1 MLIYIIPHIFNFCNI
16 YLEKSFM
23 AVRVCECS
31 IYFRVPFPD
40 TMRIALRND
49 GDRLKKQ
56 NFIKGSVIL
65 MISAVV
71 AKGLGALFK
80 IPLTNMLG
88 GMGMSYFSC
97 AYSIFMPVYALTVT
111 GLSTAV
117 ARLTAESMALGMYE
131 NIRRIRKTAH
141 LLFAAVGILGSLFV
155 LLLAKPFSLLATG
168 NTQSGLAVAM
178 IAPSVLFGCVTAVE
192 RGYYEGMSNMY
203 PTAVSQTVEGVVKVV
218 AGLWLCSVTQAHSTE
233 IMAYLPGITDA
244 RAVSAGAGILGV
256 TLSTAGAA
264 VFFALMSLFR
274 PRKDQPG
281 ESHLQSRSRIAADLM
296 KTALPVGGSALVTN
310 LTAVIDMM
318 TIIGCISHFGLR
330 SGMPVGVAPEEA
342 PGFVYGSF
350 SGIALTVFNLV
361 PSVTNML
368 GKGVLPS
375 VTEAWASGDKKRL
388 RNFSSQALLTAS
400 VIAVPAAVGLA
411 VLSPWVLHF
420 LFPKQ
425 WDEAEICV
433 NALRL
438 LMPGMICLCLSFP
451 LFGMLQGIG
460 KASSPLKIMAL
471 GTAVKLAG
479 NLIFIP
485 FMGAEGA
492 AVSTSLC
499 YAVILAVSLR
509 AYVRAA
515 GISLKPEPFFS
526 VLLSGLLCGGTALL
540 ASDISAKMGT
550 DGILIILISSLTG
563 GAIYLASFMF
573 QQKNSGHIR

>member
-1 MLIYIIPHIFNFCNI
+1 MV
-16 YLEKSFM
+16 S
-23 AVRVCECS
+23 A
-31 IYFRVPFPD
+31 
-40 TMRIALRND
+40 IA
-49 GDRLKKQ
+49 
-56 NFIKGSVIL
+56 
-65 MISAVV
+65 

-88 GMGMSYFSC
+88 GIGMSYFSC

-117 ARLTAESMALGMYE
+117 ARLTAESTALGMYK
-131 NIRRIRKTAH
+131 NVRRIRNTAH
-141 LLFAAVGILGSLFV
+141 LLFAAVGILGSLLI

-168 NTQSGLAVAM
+168 NTQSAPAVAM

-203 PTAVSQTVEGVVKVV
+203 PTALSQAAEGVVKVA
-218 AGLWLCSVTQAHSTE
+218 AGLWLCGAAQAHSAE
-233 IMAYLPGITDA
+233 IMAYFPEITDP
-244 RAVSAGAGILGV
+244 RAISAAAGILGV
-256 TLSTAGAA
+256 TLSTVGAA
-264 VFFALMSLFR
+264 AFFALMNLFR
-274 PRKDQPG
+274 PRKKQPG
-281 ESHLQSRSRIAADLM
+281 ESHLQSHGKIVSDLV
-296 KTALPVGGSALVTN
+296 KTALPVGVSALVTN

-318 TIIGCISHFGLR
+318 TIIGCISRFGLR
-330 SGMPVGVAPEEA
+330 GGLPAGVSPEDA

-375 VTEAWASGDKKRL
+375 VTEAWAAGDRVRL
-388 RNFSSQALLTAS
+388 RKFSSQAILAAA

-411 VLSPWVLHF
+411 ALSPWVLHF

-438 LMPGMICLCLSFP
+438 LMPGMVCLCLSFP
-451 LFGMLQGIG
+451 IFGMLQGIG
-460 KASSPLKIMAL
+460 RASSPLKIMAL

-479 NLIFIP
+479 NILFIP
-485 FMGAEGA
+485 FAGANGA

-499 YAVILAVSLR
+499 YVVILAVSMR
-509 AYVRAA
+509 TYIKAA
-515 GISLKPEPFFS
+515 EISLKTGQFFP
-526 VLLSGLLCGGTALL
+526 VILSGTLCGGAALL
-540 ASDISAKMGT
+540 MSDISSRSGA
-550 DGILIILISSLTG
+550 DGVLVILLSAVVG
-563 GAIYLASFMF
+563 GGVYLASLMFM
-573 QQKNSGHIR
+573 QKKG

>member
-1 MLIYIIPHIFNFCNI
+1 
-16 YLEKSFM
+16 
-23 AVRVCECS
+23 
-31 IYFRVPFPD
+31 
-40 TMRIALRND
+40 
-49 GDRLKKQ
+49 
-56 NFIKGSVIL
+56 
-65 MISAVV
+65 MISAIA

-88 GMGMSYFSC
+88 GIGMSYFSC

-117 ARLTAESMALGMYE
+117 ARLTAESIALGMYE
-131 NIRRIRKTAH
+131 NVRRIRKTAH
-141 LLFAAVGILGSLFV
+141 LLFSAVGILGSLLI

-178 IAPSVLFGCVTAVE
+178 IAPAVLFGCVTAVE

-203 PTAVSQTVEGVVKVV
+203 PTALSQAAEGVVKVI
-218 AGLWLCSVTQAHSTE
+218 AGLWLCGLAQAHSLE
-233 IMAYLPGITDA
+233 IMAYFPEITDP

-256 TLSTAGAA
+256 TLSTVGAA
-264 VFFALMSLFR
+264 AFFALMSLFC
-274 PRKDQPG
+274 PRKRKPG
-281 ESHLQSRSRIAADLM
+281 EAHLQSRGRIASDLV
-296 KTALPVGGSALVTN
+296 KTALPVGVSALVTN

-318 TIIGCISHFGLR
+318 TIIGCISRFGLR
-330 SGMPVGVAPEEA
+330 GGLPVGISPDEV

-375 VTEAWASGDKKRL
+375 VTEAWASGDKARL
-388 RNFSSQALLTAS
+388 RKFSSQALLAAA
-400 VIAVPAAVGLA
+400 VIAVPAAIGLA

-420 LFPKQ
+420 LFPRQ

-438 LMPGMICLCLSFP
+438 LMPGMVCLCLSFP

-460 KASSPLKIMAL
+460 RASSPLKIMAL

-485 FMGAEGA
+485 FTGADGA
-492 AVSTSLC
+492 AISTSLC
-499 YAVILAVSLR
+499 YGVILAVSLR
-509 AYVRAA
+509 SYIRAA
-515 GISLKPEPFFS
+515 GISMRIEPFFS
-526 VLLSGLLCGGTALL
+526 VVLSGLLCGGAALL
-540 ASDISAKMGT
+540 AADISARMEI
-550 DGILIILISSLTG
+550 DGILIILVSALIG
-563 GAIYLASFMF
+563 GAVYLASLMF
-573 QQKNSGHIR
+573 LKKNSGGESPLMCHVTARKTR

>member
-1 MLIYIIPHIFNFCNI
+1 
-16 YLEKSFM
+16 
-23 AVRVCECS
+23 
-31 IYFRVPFPD
+31 
-40 TMRIALRND
+40 
-49 GDRLKKQ
+49 
-56 NFIKGSVIL
+56 
-65 MISAVV
+65 MISAIA

-88 GMGMSYFSC
+88 GIGMSYFSC

-131 NIRRIRKTAH
+131 NVRRIRKTAH
-141 LLFAAVGILGSLFV
+141 LLFSAAGILGSLLI

-168 NTQSGLAVAM
+168 NTESGLAIAM

-203 PTAVSQTVEGVVKVV
+203 PTALSQAAEGVVKVA
-218 AGLWLCSVTQAHSTE
+218 AGLWLCGIAQAHSLE
-233 IMAYLPGITDA
+233 IMTYFPGITDP

-256 TLSTAGAA
+256 TLSTVGAA
-264 VFFALMSLFR
+264 VFFALLSLFR
-274 PRKDQPG
+274 RRKKQPG
-281 ESHLQSRSRIAADLM
+281 EAHLQDRGRIAADLV
-296 KTALPVGGSALVTN
+296 KTALPVGVSALVTN

-330 SGMPVGVAPEEA
+330 IGLPVGVSAEDA

-375 VTEAWASGDKKRL
+375 VTEAWAAGDKVRL
-388 RNFSSQALLTAS
+388 RKFSSQALLAAA
-400 VIAVPAAVGLA
+400 VIAAPAAVGLA

-420 LFPKQ
+420 LFPRQ

-438 LMPGMICLCLSFP
+438 LMPGMVCLCLSFP

-460 KASSPLKIMAL
+460 RASSPLKIMAL

-485 FMGAEGA
+485 FAGANGA
-492 AVSTSLC
+492 AISTSIC

-509 AYVRAA
+509 TYIKAA
-515 GISLKPEPFFS
+515 GVSLKAEPFFS
-526 VLLSGLLCGGTALL
+526 VVLSGLLCGGAALL
-540 ASDISAKMGT
+540 VSDISARYGA
-550 DGILIILISSLTG
+550 DGILVILLSALTG
-563 GAIYLASFMF
+563 GAVYLSSLMFM
-573 QQKNSGHIR
+573 KKSSRI